1 MMDELA
7 CQYAFY
13 GQPTHVE
20 GVYDGWFGVHCR
32 LMRCRLHKI
41 RVIFS
46 CFRRAE
52 REELKNP
59 LVVSILRLVN

>member
-13 GQPTHVE
+13 GQRTYVQ
-20 GVYDGWFGVHCR
+20 GVYDGWFGVNFQ

-41 RVIFS
+41 RGD
-46 CFRRAE
+46 FR
-52 REELKNP
+52 L
-59 LVVSILRLVN
+59 LSLC